1 MNEITPD
8 STVPEAHKRS
18 IRSFVLRQGH
28 MTAAQQRAIDT
39 MWPQFGIDYQDSVLD
54 LNQRFRQRPSQ
65 GVGNRFRHGR
75 GDC

>member
-8 STVPEAHKRS
+8 STIPEANRRS

-39 MWPQFGIDYQDSVLD
+39 MWPQFGIDYQDSVL
-54 LNQRFRQRPSQ
+54 
-65 GVGNRFRHGR
+65 
-75 GDC
+75 